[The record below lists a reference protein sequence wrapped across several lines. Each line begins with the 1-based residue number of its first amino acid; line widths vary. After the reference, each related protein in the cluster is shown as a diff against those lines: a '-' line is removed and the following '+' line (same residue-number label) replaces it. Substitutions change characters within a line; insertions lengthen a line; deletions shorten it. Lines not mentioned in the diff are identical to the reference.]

1 MEKETTQQGLT
12 TSFQLFAEKVSSVEQ
27 GYTKYD
33 VDELRLE
40 LNALDERLEKISKTS
55 CP

>member
-1 MEKETTQQGLT
+1 METETTQEGLT

-40 LNALDERLEKISKTS
+40 LNALDKRLEKLTKKS
-55 CP
+55 